1 MANSRKMTAAD
12 RRRYQR
18 LRARAMAKRAV
29 AQKKA
34 QELDEEMLEDI
45 PEEELD
51 EEIEAKRCARAAR
64 RAYANYLR
72 RKKAQEV
79 VEKDEEEDEEEAPKS
94 DVPADIEPAPEEENA
109 PEEKKDDKE
118 VEARRA
124 ARRRAALRRARRRA
138 AMRRK
143 AQEVSDDL
151 KDVDGDSSNIEEL
164 HKNADEPSDDL
175 TITDE
180 EKGEVQI
187 IPPASVDEAES
198 KVLSAYALID
208 AQIAQKVISA
218 NVRKASL
225 ASSYCKKYTSGEMK
239 FAAEQLNKVG
249 SAGKKAGNV
258 RVTRRS
264 SMPKTAAV
272 AKKTGFDDQC
282 LFA

>member
-1 MANSRKMTAAD
+1 MATSRRMTAAE
-12 RRRYQR
+12 RKRYQQV
-18 LRARAMAKRAV
+18 RARAMAKRAMM
-29 AQKKA
+29 KRA
-34 QELDEEMLEDI
+34 QEKLDEDEKKPEFAEED
-45 PEEELD
+45 
-51 EEIEAKRCARAAR
+51 IEAKRCARAAR

-72 RKKAQEV
+72 RKQAQEK
-79 VEKDEEEDEEEAPKS
+79 VEKDEEKPEDEAPQG
-94 DVPADIEPAPEEENA
+94 DVPADIEP
-109 PEEKKDDKE
+109 EEKDEKE
-118 VEARRA
+118 

-138 AMRRK
+138 AMRRR

-175 TITDE
+175 TVTDE

-187 IPPASVDEAES
+187 QPPASVDEAES

-208 AQIAQKVISA
+208 AQIAQKVIPASS
-218 NVRKASL
+218 RKAAL

-239 FAAEQLNKVG
+239 FATEQLGKVG

-272 AKKTGFDDQC
+272 AKKSGFEDQC